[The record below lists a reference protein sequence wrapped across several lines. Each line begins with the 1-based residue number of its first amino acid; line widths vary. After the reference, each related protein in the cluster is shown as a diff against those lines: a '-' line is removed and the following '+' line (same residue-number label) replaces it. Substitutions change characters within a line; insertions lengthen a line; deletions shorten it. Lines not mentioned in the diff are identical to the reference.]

1 MNARKRICAGAALA
15 FARLA
20 AGLPAELRAQQ
31 DPAPAV
37 AIAIAS

>member
-1 MNARKRICAGAALA
+1 MNARNGICAGAALA
-15 FARLA
+15 FAMFA